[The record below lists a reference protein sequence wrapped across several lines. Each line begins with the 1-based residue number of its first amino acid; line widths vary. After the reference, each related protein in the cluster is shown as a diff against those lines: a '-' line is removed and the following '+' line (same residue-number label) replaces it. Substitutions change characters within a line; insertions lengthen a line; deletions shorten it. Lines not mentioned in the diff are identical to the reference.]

1 MLCLTHQQKGVLK
14 MTKEIIEQLESLE
27 NITLHFQERGQ
38 RINVR
43 AYAGYNSTTKRSDY
57 VLIGS
62 LDKYTFEQNER
73 LQSVLE
79 RSERIASAY
88 DEALK
93 KFKAVKAADDAD
105 TRRTAIKMSG
115 EIRAESLAECLEAR
129 FEDGDDISAE
139 LASSVYAAIKRV
151 ESVLRKAGYNKTAKK
166 E

>member
-1 MLCLTHQQKGVLK
+1 

-43 AYAGYNSTTKRSDY
+43 AYAGYNRTTKRSDY
-57 VLIGS
+57 VLMGS
-62 LDKYTFEQNER
+62 LDKYTFEQNKR

-88 DEALK
+88 DDALK
-93 KFKAVKAADDAD
+93 KFKAVKAADDAEL
-105 TRRTAIKMSG
+105 RRSAIKMGG

-129 FEDGDDISAE
+129 FDDCDDISAE
-139 LASSVYAAIKRV
+139 LATSVYAAIKRV